1 MPPDGKDEA
10 SGSPLMSSLPLS
22 SMMTVPSPC
31 GLMKESCFS
40 AVVPVSGWNQWVKCV
55 APFSMAHSFMAQAVA
70 SATTG
75 SSSSPVIMLRFR
87 LLYTSLDRRA
97 RISFSPKT

>member
-1 MPPDGKDEA
+1 MPPEGKLEA
-10 SGSPLMSSLPLS
+10 SGSPRMSSLPRS
-22 SMMTVPSPC
+22 SRMTVPSSC

-55 APFSMAHSFMAQAVA
+55 APIAIAHSFIAQAVA

-75 SSSSPVIMLRFR
+75 SSSSPVAMLRRR
-87 LLYTSLDRRA
+87 LL
-97 RISFSPKT
+97 